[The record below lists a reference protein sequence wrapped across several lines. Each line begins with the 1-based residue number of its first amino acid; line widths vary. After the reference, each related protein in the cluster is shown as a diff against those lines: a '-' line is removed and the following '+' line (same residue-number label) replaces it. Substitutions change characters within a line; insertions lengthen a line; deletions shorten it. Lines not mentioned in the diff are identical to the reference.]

1 MKISNREKAML
12 LALGIFVI
20 GILYY
25 QFGYTTL
32 AKMAEEK
39 TTIKNDIQEKYDN
52 AMNTI
57 NSMEAQK
64 SKVKMLHAKIDAES
78 EPFYPTIS
86 QEHIILEIDKLI
98 EDSGLEGGM
107 TFEAKEVKGVES
119 LKKSEKDKDL
129 EESSLQD
136 DADNYNYKYGE
147 SKDDKDIVNEKN
159 NEKEVTKT
167 NKESAKSGTGNT
179 SNSSESSSSKATKD
193 AKSDEANT
201 ITQIKVNVD
210 FNGSYEN
217 VVKFLKALGEYNKK
231 IPIYTINM
239 SEKSLEEVKGS
250 VNMIVYSIP
259 KIDGE
264 MSEYLKWKLNNTYGK
279 SQPFNVDSSVG
290 TGIKSDTDVS
300 DFMVQVKPVSSELP
314 TIMIGKAN
322 DILRTTYAYG
332 DGDNE
337 QNVEMIFTKKDDKY
351 YYKYK
356 TASDK
361 IPIDYNDPGNEFV
374 PNSENIVL
382 SVSSENRLTS
392 NDKAGLKLKIV
403 NDTDKLVKV
412 NKSGDDVEDPR
423 VSIDGDSKNISV
435 NSE

>member
-25 QFGYTTL
+25 QFGYITL
-32 AKMAEEK
+32 VKMVEEK

-57 NSMEAQK
+57 NSMETQK

-147 SKDDKDIVNEKN
+147 SKEDKTTISEKN
-159 NEKEVTKT
+159 DTKDP
-167 NKESAKSGTGNT
+167 NKNDQELKKSEQSSNT
-179 SNSSESSSSKATKD
+179 KSTKD
-193 AKSDEANT
+193 AKSDET
-201 ITQIKVNVD
+201 STVTQIKVNVD

-231 IPIYTINM
+231 IPVYTINM

-250 VNMIVYSIP
+250 VNMIIYSIP

-264 MSEYLKWKLNNTYGK
+264 MSEYLKWTLNNTYGK
-279 SQPFNVDSSVG
+279 SQPFNVDSAVG

-314 TIMIGKAN
+314 TIMIGKSN

-337 QNVEMIFTKKDDKY
+337 QNVEMVFTKKDDKY

-356 TASDK
+356 TVSDK

-382 SVSSENRLTS
+382 NISSENRLTS

-412 NKSGDDVEDPR
+412 NKSGDDVKDPR